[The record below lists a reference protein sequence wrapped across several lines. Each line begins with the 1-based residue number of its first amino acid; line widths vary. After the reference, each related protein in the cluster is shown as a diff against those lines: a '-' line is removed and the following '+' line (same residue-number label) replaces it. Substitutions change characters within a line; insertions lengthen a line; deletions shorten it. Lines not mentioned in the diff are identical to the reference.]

1 MFDVH
6 VCTSYPCSRSSL
18 TSQAKQQACFF
29 IVTLIK
35 LSLLDIARP
44 VLVERLERGLP
55 LVYVIEQLLELAH
68 VDRAA
73 RVLVKDVCNHGR
85 CRLVTLRQLAELYE
99 PRAVS
104 VNALEN
110 PLPLVYVVEQVAEL
124 LHTDCAGLVAVEHF

>member
-1 MFDVH
+1 MFI
-6 VCTSYPCSRSSL
+6 
-18 TSQAKQQACFF
+18 

>member
-1 MFDVH
+1 MFDAH
-6 VCTSYPCSRSSL
+6 IPAIHAQKSSL
-18 TSQAKQQACFF
+18 TSQAKQQACLSI

-44 VLVERLERGLP
+44 VLVERLEGGLP

>member
-1 MFDVH
+1 MN
-6 VCTSYPCSRSSL
+6 SSL
-18 TSQAKQQACFF
+18 VSL
-29 IVTLIK
+29 TLGE

-44 VLVERLERGLP
+44 ILVERLERGLP

-85 CRLVTLRQLAELYE
+85 SLLVTLRQFAELNE

-110 PLPLVYVVEQVAEL
+110 SLPLVYVVEQVAEL
-124 LHTDCAGLVAVEHF
+124 LHTDCAGFVAVEHF